1 MKVTQGGEQGYYM
14 FNNIDF
20 NEFQDNDFSENV
32 KYTITGAGFT
42 RSGDK
47 NKFILG
53 VLLTM
58 A

>member
-1 MKVTQGGEQGYYM
+1 MTQGGEQGYYM